1 MRKVLVSI
9 LCCCLVAVG
18 AAIALGQDRQPE
30 YRGKVYVE
38 IRIDNDGIILVD
50 SAGNEIMVPAGTGR
64 DEEGTPVPIPPIP
77 PAAAEINTADF
88 PVKISSIRKIGQSV
102 TIEADEHVLGEV
114 VTVGG
119 NATIK
124 GLVEGSV
131 TATGTVRI
139 ARGGIVMGNVI
150 ANEII
155 EEQGSQVFGHVTEQ
169 NMSIPDP
176 SETWRDR
183 DREDTS
189 AAGIAGIVILSMLFI
204 FTFAIAM
211 IFRKPTDRIKAVYSQ
226 NILKTLLV
234 GSLAWILV
242 LPVFLLLCIT
252 IVGIPIAVLGLPLA
266 MLAAAFLG
274 GAAFALFLSD
284 FVKAHNGDVEEGR
297 AKKVVVG
304 FAIGQVPSVGFFLGL
319 VMDSEPI
326 SVIFGIV
333 ALLLTLLVVTLGL
346 GGSILTR
353 FGSRDYRNEK
363 VRVSV
368 IISDSA
374 TEQP

>member
-1 MRKVLVSI
+1 MLKALTTI
-9 LCCCLVAVG
+9 LLCCLVVVG
-18 AAIALGQDRQPE
+18 ATAILAQDRQPD
-30 YRGKVYVE
+30 YRGKVYTE

-50 SAGNEIMVPAGTGR
+50 STGNEVMVPAGTGR
-64 DEEGTPVPIPPIP
+64 DEDGIPTPLAPIP
-77 PAAAEINTADF
+77 PAAADINTADF

-102 TIEADEHVLGEV
+102 VVEADEHVLGEIV
-114 VTVGG
+114 AVGG
-119 NATIK
+119 NATIR
-124 GLVEGSV
+124 GLVEGSI
-131 TATGTVRI
+131 TATGTVRV
-139 ARGGIVMGNVI
+139 ARGGIVMGNI
-150 ANEII
+150 LGNEVI

-169 NMSIPDP
+169 NLSIPDP

-189 AAGIAGIVILSMLFI
+189 AAAVAGVTIITLLFI

-211 IFRKPTDRIKAVYSQ
+211 IFRKPTDRVKAVYTQ

-252 IVGIPIAVLGLPLA
+252 IVGIPIAVLGIPLG

-284 FVKAHNGDVEEGR
+284 FVKPHNGEVEEGR

-319 VMDSEPI
+319 AMDSEPV

-333 ALLLTLLVVTLGL
+333 ALLLTLLVVTLGF
-346 GGSILTR
+346 GGAILTR

-368 IISDSA
+368 IISDTAS
-374 TEQP
+374 EQQ

>member
-1 MRKVLVSI
+1 MRKLLVTI
-9 LCCCLVAVG
+9 LLGCFAVALATV
-18 AAIALGQDRQPE
+18 ALAQTRQPD
-30 YRGKVYVE
+30 YRGKVYTE
-38 IRIDNDGIILVD
+38 IRIDDQGIILVD
-50 SAGNEIMVPAGTGR
+50 SAGNEIMVPAGTGGD
-64 DEEGTPVPIPPIP
+64 DEGAVAPVPPIP
-77 PAAAEINTADF
+77 PLGVDINTADF

-114 VTVGG
+114 VAVGG

-150 ANEII
+150 ANEVI

-169 NMSIPDP
+169 NLSIPNP
-176 SETWRDR
+176 SETWRER
-183 DREDTS
+183 DQENSSD
-189 AAGIAGIVILSMLFI
+189 AAIVGAILLSVLFL

-211 IFRKPTDRIKAVYSQ
+211 IFRRPTDRIKSLYSQ
-226 NILKTLLV
+226 NILKTLMV
-234 GSLAWILV
+234 GFLAWILA

-252 IVGIPIAVLGLPLA
+252 IIGIPIAVLGLPLA

-284 FVKAHNGDVEEGR
+284 FVKPRNGQVEEGR
-297 AKKVVVG
+297 AKKVVIG
-304 FAIGQVPSVGFFLGL
+304 YAIGQVPSVGFFLGL
-319 VMDSEPI
+319 SMNSEPV
-326 SVIFGIV
+326 SVIFGIA
-333 ALLLTLLVVTLGL
+333 ALLLTLLVATLGL
-346 GGSILTR
+346 GGAILTR

-368 IISDSA
+368 IIAED
-374 TEQP
+374 TPEP

>member
-1 MRKVLVSI
+1 MRKILVTIS
-9 LCCCLVAVG
+9 CCCLVAVG
-18 AAIALGQDRQPE
+18 AAITLAQDRQPE

-38 IRIDNDGIILVD
+38 VRIDNDGIILID
-50 SAGNEIMVPAGTGR
+50 SAGNETMVPAGTGR
-64 DEEGTPVPIPPIP
+64 DEEGIAEPVPPIP
-77 PAAAEINTADF
+77 PAAAEINTGDF

-139 ARGGIVMGNVI
+139 ARGGIVMGDVI

-189 AAGIAGIVILSMLFI
+189 GAGIAGIVILSLLFI

-284 FVKAHNGDVEEGR
+284 FVKPHNGEVEEGR

-319 VMDSEPI
+319 VMNSEPV

-374 TEQP
+374 TGQP

>member
-1 MRKVLVSI
+1 MRKVLVTI
-9 LCCCLVAVG
+9 LCCCLVAAG

-38 IRIDNDGIILVD
+38 IRIDNEGIILVD
-50 SAGNEIMVPAGTGR
+50 SAGNEVMVPAGTGR
-64 DEEGTPVPIPPIP
+64 DDEGIAVPVPPIP

-284 FVKAHNGDVEEGR
+284 FVKPHNGEIEEGR

-326 SVIFGIV
+326 SVIFGII

>member
-1 MRKVLVSI
+1 MRRVLVTI
-9 LCCCLVAVG
+9 LCCCFVAVG
-18 AAIALGQDRQPE
+18 AAIAFGQDRQPE

-64 DEEGTPVPIPPIP
+64 DEEGIAVPVPPIP

-189 AAGIAGIVILSMLFI
+189 AAGIAGIVILSLLFI

-266 MLAAAFLG
+266 MLGAAFLG

-319 VMDSEPI
+319 VMNSEPV

>member
-1 MRKVLVSI
+1 MI
-9 LCCCLVAVG
+9 LCCCLFVFGTATV
-18 AAIALGQDRQPE
+18 LGQDRQPD
-30 YRGKVYVE
+30 YRGKVFNE
-38 IRIDNDGIILVD
+38 IRIDNEGIILVD

-64 DEEGTPVPIPPIP
+64 DENGILAPTPPIP

-88 PVKISSIRKIGQSV
+88 PIKISSIRKIGQSV
-102 TIEADEHVLGEV
+102 IVEPDEHVLGEIV
-114 VTVGG
+114 AVGG
-119 NATIK
+119 NATIR
-124 GLVEGSV
+124 GLVEGSI
-131 TATGTVRI
+131 TATGTVRVV
-139 ARGGIVMGNVI
+139 RGGIVMGDIIGREV
-150 ANEII
+150 I

-169 NMSIPDP
+169 NLSIPDP
-176 SETWRDR
+176 SEKWRER

-189 AAGIAGIVILSMLFI
+189 GAAVAGIVILSLLFI

-211 IFRKPTDRIKAVYSQ
+211 IFRKPTDRVKAVYSQ

-252 IVGIPIAVLGLPLA
+252 IVGIPIAVLGIPLG

-284 FVKAHNGDVEEGR
+284 FVKANNGEIEEGR
-297 AKKVVVG
+297 AKKVIVG

-319 VMDSEPI
+319 VMNSEPV

-333 ALLLTLLVVTLGL
+333 ALLLTLLVVTLGF
-346 GGSILTR
+346 GGAILTR

-368 IISDSA
+368 IISDNA

>member
-1 MRKVLVSI
+1 MRKVLVTI
-9 LCCCLVAVG
+9 LFCCFAAVG
-18 AAIALGQDRQPE
+18 TSIALGQDRQPE

-64 DEEGTPVPIPPIP
+64 DEEGMAVPVPPIP

-189 AAGIAGIVILSMLFI
+189 AAGIAGIVILSLLFI

-226 NILKTLLV
+226 NILRALLV

-252 IVGIPIAVLGLPLA
+252 IIGIPIAVLGLPLA
-266 MLAAAFLG
+266 MLGAAFLG

-284 FVKAHNGDVEEGR
+284 FVKPHNGEVEEGR

-319 VMDSEPI
+319 VMNSEPV

-333 ALLLTLLVVTLGL
+333 ALLLTLLVATLGL

>member
-1 MRKVLVSI
+1 MRKVLVTI
-9 LCCCLVAVG
+9 VCCCLVAAG

-38 IRIDNDGIILVD
+38 IRIDNEGIILVD
-50 SAGNEIMVPAGTGR
+50 SAGNEVMVPAGTGR
-64 DEEGTPVPIPPIP
+64 DDEGIAVPVPPIP

-284 FVKAHNGDVEEGR
+284 FVKAHNGEIEEGR

-326 SVIFGIV
+326 SVIFGII

-368 IISDSA
+368 IISDSG